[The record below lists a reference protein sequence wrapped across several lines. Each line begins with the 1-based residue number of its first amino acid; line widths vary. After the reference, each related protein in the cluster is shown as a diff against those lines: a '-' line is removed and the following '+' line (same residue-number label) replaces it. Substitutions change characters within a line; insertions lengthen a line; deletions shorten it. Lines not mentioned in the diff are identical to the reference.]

1 MQAQTSWFGFT
12 IVIFIQS
19 ASDSYDREAMRQD
32 QVCPKRGARGIY
44 FQEPPPHPVLNFLDR
59 AVLNQQEQAWRTGG
73 IHIYRQTS
81 ELLFAQW
88 VWGASRSEDC
98 TLPFGLANQFNEEL
112 FRLAQ
117 LHG

>member
-1 MQAQTSWFGFT
+1 MIG
-12 IVIFIQS
+12 
-19 ASDSYDREAMRQD
+19 RQCARTRF
-32 QVCPKRGARGIY
+32 VRRGAR
-44 FQEPPPHPVLNFLDR
+44 EDSTSRNPPPHPVLNWLDR

-81 ELLFAQW
+81 ELLFAQLA
-88 VWGASRSEDC
+88 WGASRSEDC